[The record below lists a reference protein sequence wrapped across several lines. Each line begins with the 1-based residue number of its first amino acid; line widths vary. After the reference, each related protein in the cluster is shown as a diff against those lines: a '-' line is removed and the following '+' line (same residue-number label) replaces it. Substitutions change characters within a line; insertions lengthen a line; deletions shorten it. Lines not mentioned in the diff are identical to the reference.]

1 MSKGLPFA
9 DNLTDII
16 ISDLSLH
23 YFTEQK
29 TFEILEE
36 IKRVLKPNRFIV
48 F

>member
-9 DNLTDII
+9 DNLTNII

-36 IKRVLKPNRFIV
+36 IKRVLKPNRSIAF
-48 F
+48 

>member
-9 DNLTDII
+9 DNLTNII

-29 TFEILEE
+29 TFEILGE
-36 IKRVLKPNRFIV
+36 IKRVLKQNRSIAF
-48 F
+48 